1 MDSCDVEENDL
12 DPRNDTLVMLRCNFF
27 SDDEDADLEP
37 CFCEGEIVF
46 DEQLAGKGRI
56 FTI

>member
-1 MDSCDVEENDL
+1 M
-12 DPRNDTLVMLRCNFF
+12 DPRDDTLVMLRCNLFP
-27 SDDEDADLEP
+27 DDEDADLEP